1 MKSVRRLAPDAVIDM
16 NAKTVLTMVLV
27 GLVATAGVAAAQP
40 AGADDASQSDQP
52 GPPDELPGPVP
63 DFVGD
68 ILDLIDQKLS
78 GALSGQEL
86 GDALSGL
93 LGSDGGNADAQ
104 SG

>member
-1 MKSVRRLAPDAVIDM
+1 M
-16 NAKTVLTMVLV
+16 NAKTIVLIALV

-40 AGADDASQSDQP
+40 GASQTDAANDDRQ
-52 GPPDELPGPVP
+52 GPPDDLPGVVP

-78 GALSGQEL
+78 GALSGEAL
-86 GDALSGL
+86 GDGLSGL
-93 LGSDGGNADAQ
+93 LGGDGGSETAE

>member
-1 MKSVRRLAPDAVIDM
+1 MDGLAPGAVIDM

-40 AGADDASQSDQP
+40 AGADNASESDQP

-78 GALSGQEL
+78 GALSGEEL
-86 GDALSGL
+86 GSALSDL
-93 LGSDGGNADAQ
+93 LGGDGGSAAGQ